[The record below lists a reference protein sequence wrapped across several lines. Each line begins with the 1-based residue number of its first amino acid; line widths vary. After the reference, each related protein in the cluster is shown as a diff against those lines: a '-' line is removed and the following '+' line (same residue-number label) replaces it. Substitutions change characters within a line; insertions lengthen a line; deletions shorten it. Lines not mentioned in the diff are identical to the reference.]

1 MEKKHMQTNIS
12 PFTLETEDG
21 EIKAMRLRVNTALLV
36 IEGDGSM
43 TLGLNN
49 AEPVALDLSN
59 ISRILRIRDG
69 QTEDGKQVVEAA
81 ILRRDNL
88 RNFMRLDSDVTEAVL
103 GNAMETL
110 RRELEI
116 LEDADLG
123 TLLTVYTAMANA
135 RTFKKVKE
143 DGEDAQQ
150 RAEALQAE
158 LDTANE
164 TITTL
169 REANGELTTRA
180 ETAEDELNRIRA
192 GW

>member
-1 MEKKHMQTNIS
+1 MQTNIS